1 MKAYLLFLCGL
12 SAWGASP
19 CSSGLPVCLVNIP
32 GDYTTSQ
39 YQTALSD
46 AVTWQGVTC
55 APYVIQITAGSTL
68 TGNFTISAK
77 TCNANIETRSSGV
90 GGVSGRVNP
99 TQSAMLAKIQSNGG
113 TVLGSVDAS
122 GAAYYAFRGIE
133 FTQIFGA
140 STYTYILVSLGN
152 GNPGIEPLATQ
163 HPSNIEFDRCWIH
176 GNDNEEGPDETLS
189 VLGNNISIHDS
200 YIEKA
205 HSTYFDAQAILIYQ
219 SSVVSVINNYI
230 DGAAENFFISNGATN
245 ITVAGNHMY
254 KPPYL
259 KYSNGTGAPIGTCF
273 SDAFSGERYSQLA
286 AAAPT
291 STNVSSVANNGMG
304 LVRIGIVGGV
314 PAGWMTNDKIQVG
327 VQVANGG
334 LFGVSGGAL
343 GIWAITVIDA
353 NHVDLQSSTF
363 SGAWGGGG
371 TVQKIT
377 QLWQCP
383 PGTTTWT
390 MTSSLF
396 GNPWDVKDDWETKGC
411 THCLNYG
418 NVMENAWPALQDE
431 CAIINQVNFPF
442 TISDVQFYGNQLL
455 NCNEGFVIGNNGN
468 TGYPRGPASI
478 NIHDNLWPSLGIF
491 GSIVFYPQHSFH
503 PASVPPG
510 TTASNIT
517 YRHNTTLIRVA
528 DSGTYQDE
536 ISGNALAQFSGYN
549 VYSDNI
555 ISHGD
560 FGITIPGSG
569 LVSGWYSWNA
579 MLTNG
584 ANSLFGHNIHTTVD
598 QPGFS
603 GTLTFASTP
612 SSTTQFVYPTTDTW
626 LHTADYTTVF
636 TTTAGA
642 VNTWNY
648 KCLSSYASCHN
659 AASDG
664 RDIGADTV
672 LVSTATASAVSGT
685 VNPWLSMALKPP
697 TALSGTTATIPYVAP
712 TTDPCTLSV
721 CTTEFGTS
729 CHSTTDSGGNPSRS
743 LSFSTLTTKT
753 LYWPNLSCAS
763 GAYIL
768 GTSAQVASFVTK

>member
-1 MKAYLLFLCGL
+1 MAP
-12 SAWGASP
+12 P
-19 CSSGLPVCLVNIP
+19 CMSMLPICSVNIP

-39 YQTALSD
+39 YQAALND
-46 AVTWQGVTC
+46 AVAWQGVTC
-55 APYVIQITAGSTL
+55 ASYTITIAAGSTI
-68 TGNFTISAK
+68 TGNFLIGGKS
-77 TCNANIETRSSGV
+77 CPVNIETRSSGV
-90 GGVSGRVNP
+90 AGVSGRVNP

-140 STYTYILVSLGN
+140 PTYTYILVSLGN
-152 GNPGIEPLATQ
+152 GNPGIEPLPSQ

-205 HSTYFDAQAILIYQ
+205 HSSYFDTQAILIYQ

-230 DGAAENFFISNGATN
+230 EAAAENFFTSNSAAN
-245 ITVAGNHMY
+245 ITAAGNHIY
-254 KPPYL
+254 KPPYM
-259 KYSNGTGAPIGTCF
+259 KYSNGTAVPTGTCF
-273 SDAFSGERYSQLA
+273 YDALSGERYSQLA

-291 STNVSSVANNGMG
+291 STNVSSVANNGSG
-304 LVRIGIVGGV
+304 LIRIGIVGGV

-343 GIWAITVIDA
+343 GIWPITVIDGF
-353 NHVDLQSSTF
+353 HVDLQGSTF
-363 SGAWGGGG
+363 SGSWGGSG
-371 TVQKIT
+371 TVQKVT
-377 QLWQCP
+377 QLYYCNAGTW
-383 PGTTTWT
+383 TTTST
-390 MTSSLF
+390 LF

-431 CAIINQVNFPF
+431 CAIINEVNFPF

-468 TGYPRGPASI
+468 SGYPRGPVNI

-517 YRHNTTLIRVA
+517 YRHNTTLIRDV

-560 FGITIPGSG
+560 FGITLSGSG

-648 KCLSSYASCHN
+648 KVLSSYAPAHN
-659 AASDG
+659 AATDG

-697 TALSGTTATIPYVAP
+697 TVLSGTTATIPYVAP
-712 TTDPCTLSV
+712 TTAACTLKVYSN
-721 CTTEFGTS
+721 EALS
-729 CHSTTDSGGNPSRS
+729 SSAASITDSGGNPARS
-743 LSFSTLTTKT
+743 ASVTGLTTKT
-753 LYWPNLSCAS
+753 IYWPVLSCAS
-763 GAYIL
+763 GAYVL
-768 GTSAQVASFVTK
+768 STSANIPPFMTH